1 MNDPIIISGTEI
13 RKIEYRGHQVVTFA
27 MIDKVHGRPD
37 GTAGRNFRDNRD
49 RFVESEDIITLNQP
63 DEIRRLGFT
72 RPQGGTPAS
81 VILIT
86 KRGYLKIAK
95 TLGDDK
101 AWEVF
106 DEMIERYFAAQQT
119 VPAFTIPQTFAD
131 ALRLAAKQSEQ
142 IEKQAAAITEMQPKA
157 EFHDGVASA
166 INAQDFQA
174 VAKVFGTGRN
184 RFMGWLRDRS
194 FLMANNRPYQ
204 RYEDAGYFR
213 VIERKRK
220 DPQTGEDITYT
231 KTLVTGKGVTYL
243 HKKWQEDHPSSEG
256 RAA

>member
-49 RFVESEDIITLNQP
+49 RFIESEDIITMNQP

-106 DEMIERYFAAQQT
+106 DEMIERYFATEQKA
-119 VPAFTIPQTFAD
+119 PAFILPQTFAD
-131 ALRLAAKQSEQ
+131 ALRLAAKQADQ
-142 IEKQAAAITEMQPKA
+142 IEKQALAITEMQPKA

-194 FLMANNRPYQ
+194 FLQANNRPYQ

-231 KTLVTGKGVTYL
+231 KTLVTGKGLTYL
-243 HKKWQEDHPSSEG
+243 HKKWQEDHPSSQGES
-256 RAA
+256 A